1 METIL
6 RSLNRDRVIKHTR
19 SKQLLHMTV
28 LRKSPTI
35 LIKSHVSP
43 SWPFM
48 HSVHRSTISDRLGI
62 CAMDTEPLKARS
74 MNQVEPSLFSS
85 ISPSAC
91 HSEITFC
98 ASMALEGANR
108 SSGCRETPS
117 QGRRRES
124 QNVHRLIADLVTDGL
139 NSSIAHRAPSQIL
152 GLCPQY
158 T

>member
-1 METIL
+1 M
-6 RSLNRDRVIKHTR
+6 D
-19 SKQLLHMTV
+19 
-28 LRKSPTI
+28 
-35 LIKSHVSP
+35 
-43 SWPFM
+43 
-48 HSVHRSTISDRLGI
+48 
-62 CAMDTEPLKARS
+62 CMDTEPLKARS